1 MKLKSDARC
10 AVIGYGSWA
19 TTIVGVLTQNGR
31 HVNWH
36 VRNREVLE
44 GVLEDGHNPKYV
56 RDMELNTS
64 LLTLSDDIN
73 KIVRESD
80 LVILCTPSAYLK
92 DYLEDLT
99 EPLADKV
106 VFSAIKGIIPGDYVT
121 ILEYL
126 RNRYGVP
133 MGQLGLISG
142 PTHAEEVSRGRLSY
156 LTAAGGSD
164 ENNKTFAGML
174 ANKNLIINT
183 STDLLGIEYAAI
195 LKNIYA
201 IAAGIA
207 SGLGYGDNFLAV
219 LISRCV
225 QEMKHFLMEAFPCER
240 NITERA
246 YLGDL
251 LVTCYSQFSRNRRF
265 GSLIGRGFTVKSA
278 MNEMTMIAE
287 GYFAANCIK
296 KVNVGKG
303 IEMPVA
309 DMVYKVLYE
318 DARPR
323 RAMNELSKLL

>member
-19 TTIVGVLTQNGR
+19 TTIVGVLTHNGR

-44 GVLEDGHNPKYV
+44 GIAEDGHNPKYV
-56 RDMELNTS
+56 RDMELDTS

-73 KIVRESD
+73 LIVRESD

-92 DYLEDLT
+92 DYLEELT
-99 EPLADKV
+99 EPLSGKI
-106 VFSAIKGIIPGDYVT
+106 VFSAIKGIIPGEYVT

-126 RNRYGVP
+126 RDHYGVP
-133 MGQLGLISG
+133 MEQLGLISG

-156 LTAAGGSD
+156 LTAAGGSE
-164 ENNKTFAGML
+164 ENNKTFAEML

-201 IAAGIA
+201 IASGIA

-265 GSLIGRGFTVKSA
+265 GSLIGRGFSVKSA

-303 IEMPVA
+303 IDMPVA